1 MSALNKL
8 VSRLFGEGEPA
19 GAESDKSGEKRH
31 LKNGG
36 ETRHLT
42 PPADVG
48 ENRHFQKQGGAGMMP
63 QDAGP
68 HAQRSSEEDEKEKTN
83 DEIVLDDA

>member
-19 GAESDKSGEKRH
+19 GAESDKSGEK
-31 LKNGG
+31 
-36 ETRHLT
+36 RHLT